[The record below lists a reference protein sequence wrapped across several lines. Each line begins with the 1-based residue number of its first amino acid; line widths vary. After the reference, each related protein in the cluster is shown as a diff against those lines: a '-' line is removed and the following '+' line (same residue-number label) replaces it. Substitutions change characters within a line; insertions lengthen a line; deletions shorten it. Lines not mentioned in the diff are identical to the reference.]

1 MSDLLKGVGP
11 AAAAGFDQ
19 AKMLKSAA
27 SAENLAKAAGGKHT
41 AAEAE
46 KAATQFE
53 ALLLHQ
59 MINEMWSSVPKGGF
73 LSGSSEEAM
82 YRDMFNE
89 ALATNIAETKS
100 IGVKDVILRE
110 LKAREGNGDPSS

>member
-1 MSDLLKGVGP
+1 MSDLLKGIGP
-11 AAAAGFDQ
+11 SGIEQ
-19 AKMLKSAA
+19 AQMIRATSA
-27 SAENLAKAAGGKHT
+27 AENLTKSSGTKDNAK
-41 AAEAE
+41 EAE

-59 MINEMWSSVPKGGF
+59 MINEMWSSVPKGGL

-100 IGVKDVILRE
+100 LGVKDVLLRE
-110 LKAREGNGDPSS
+110 LKAKEGKGDPSAE